1 MKITPA
7 GKQDLALVHALEHV
21 LFGHHAY
28 PQFFFRQAFD
38 CWPQGLLIAKE
49 EDQITGYVLM
59 ATSDERNTHWI
70 FSLAVDSQHRGKG
83 IARLLVQ
90 AVLTKASAGSVVKL
104 TVDPNN
110 VPACKLYTSL
120 GFKVLEREEDYF
132 GDGEARLVMALA
144 R

>member
-7 GKQDLALVHALEHV
+7 GKKDLASVHALEHV

-70 FSLAVDSQHRGKG
+70 LSLAVDSQHRGKG

-132 GDGEARLVMALA
+132 GDGEPRLVMALA

>member
-7 GKQDLALVHALEHV
+7 GKQDLASAHALEHV
-21 LFGHHAY
+21 LFGYHAY

-38 CWPQGLLIAKE
+38 CWPQGL
-49 EDQITGYVLM
+49 
-59 ATSDERNTHWI
+59 
-70 FSLAVDSQHRGKG
+70 SLAVDGQHRGKG
-83 IARLLVQ
+83 IARSLVKN
-90 AVLTKASAGSVVKL
+90 AIVKASSGSVIKL

-120 GFKVLEREEDYF
+120 GFKVLEKEEEYF

>member
-7 GKQDLALVHALEHV
+7 GKQDLASAHALEHV

-38 CWPQGLLIAKE
+38 CWPHGLLIAKE

-59 ATSDERNTHWI
+59 ATSDEQNTHWI
-70 FSLAVDSQHRGKG
+70 LSLAVDSQHRGKG
-83 IARLLVQ
+83 IARSLVKN
-90 AVLTKASAGSVVKL
+90 AIVKASSGSVIKL

-120 GFKVLEREEDYF
+120 GFKVLEKEEDYF
-132 GDGEARLVMALA
+132 GDGEPRLVMALA

>member
-7 GKQDLALVHALEHV
+7 GKQDLASVHALEHV

-38 CWPQGLLIAKE
+38 CWPHGLLIAKE

-59 ATSDERNTHWI
+59 ATSDEQNTHWI
-70 FSLAVDSQHRGKG
+70 LSLAVDSQHRGKG
-83 IARLLVQ
+83 IARSLVKN
-90 AVLTKASAGSVVKL
+90 AIVKASSGSVIKL

-120 GFKVLEREEDYF
+120 GFKVLEKEEDYF
-132 GDGEARLVMALA
+132 GDGEPRLVMALA

>member
-1 MKITPA
+1 MELVITQKSDIDA
-7 GKQDLALVHALEHV
+7 IYKLEQK

-28 PQFFFRQAFD
+28 PPFFFRQAFD

-59 ATSDERNTHWI
+59 ATSDEQNTHWI
-70 FSLAVDSQHRGKG
+70 LSLAVDSQHRGKG
-83 IARLLVQ
+83 IARSLVEN
-90 AVLTKASAGSVVKL
+90 AIAKASSGSIVKL

-110 VPACKLYTSL
+110 APAYKLYTSL
-120 GFKVLEREEDYF
+120 GFKVLEKEEDYF
-132 GDGEARLVMALA
+132 GDGEPRLVMALA

>member
-7 GKQDLALVHALEHV
+7 GKQDLASVHALEHV
-21 LFGHHAY
+21 LFAHHAY

-70 FSLAVDSQHRGKG
+70 LSLAVDSQHRGKG

>member
-7 GKQDLALVHALEHV
+7 GKQDLASLHALEHV

-59 ATSDERNTHWI
+59 ATSDEQNTHWI
-70 FSLAVDSQHRGKG
+70 LSLAVDSQHRGKG

-90 AVLTKASAGSVVKL
+90 AVLTKASAGSIVKL

-132 GDGEARLVMALA
+132 CDGEARLVMALA

>member
-70 FSLAVDSQHRGKG
+70 LSLAVDSQHRGKG

>member
-1 MKITPA
+1 MELVITQ
-7 GKQDLALVHALEHV
+7 KSDLDAIFQLEQK

-59 ATSDERNTHWI
+59 ATSDEQNTHWI
-70 FSLAVDSQHRGKG
+70 LSLAVDSQHRGKG
-83 IARLLVQ
+83 IARSLVENVI
-90 AVLTKASAGSVVKL
+90 AKASSGSIVKL

-110 VPACKLYTSL
+110 TPAYKLYTSL
-120 GFKVLEREEDYF
+120 GFKVLEKEEDYF
-132 GDGEARLVMALA
+132 GDGEPRLVMALA

>member
-1 MKITPA
+1 MKITQA
-7 GKQDLALVHALEHV
+7 GKKDLASVHALEQV

-59 ATSDERNTHWI
+59 ATSDEQNTHWI
-70 FSLAVDSQHRGKG
+70 LSLAVDSQHRGKG
-83 IARLLVQ
+83 IARSLVEN
-90 AVLTKASAGSVVKL
+90 AIAKVSSGSIVKL

-110 VPACKLYTSL
+110 APAYKLYNSL
-120 GFKVLEREEDYF
+120 GFKVLEKEEDYF

>member
-1 MKITPA
+1 MELVITQKSDIDA
-7 GKQDLALVHALEHV
+7 IFKLEQK

-28 PQFFFRQAFD
+28 PLFFFRQAFD
-38 CWPQGLLIAKE
+38 CWPHGLLIAKE

-59 ATSDERNTHWI
+59 ATSDEQNTHWI
-70 FSLAVDSQHRGKG
+70 LSLAVDSQHRGKG

-120 GFKVLEREEDYF
+120 GFKVLEKEEDYF
-132 GDGEARLVMALA
+132 GDGEPRMVMALA

>member
-7 GKQDLALVHALEHV
+7 GKKDLASVHALEHV

-28 PQFFFRQAFD
+28 PQFFFRQVFD

-49 EDQITGYVLM
+49 EDQIAGYVLM
-59 ATSDERNTHWI
+59 ATSDEQNTHWI
-70 FSLAVDSQHRGKG
+70 LSLAVDSQHRGKG
-83 IARLLVQ
+83 IARSLVEN
-90 AVLTKASAGSVVKL
+90 AIAKVSSGSIVKL

-110 VPACKLYTSL
+110 APAYKLYTSL
-120 GFKVLEREEDYF
+120 GFKVLEKEEDYF
-132 GDGEARLVMALA
+132 GDGEPRMVMALA

>member
-1 MKITPA
+1 MELVITQKSDIDA
-7 GKQDLALVHALEHV
+7 IFKLEQK

-28 PQFFFRQAFD
+28 PQFFFRQSFD

-59 ATSDERNTHWI
+59 ATSDEQNTHWI
-70 FSLAVDSQHRGKG
+70 LSLAVDSQHRGKG
-83 IARLLVQ
+83 IARSLVENVI
-90 AVLTKASAGSVVKL
+90 AKASSGSIIKL

-110 VPACKLYTSL
+110 APAYKLYTSL
-120 GFKVLEREEDYF
+120 GFKVLEKEEDYF
-132 GDGEARLVMALA
+132 GDGEPRLVMALA

>member
-28 PQFFFRQAFD
+28 PQFFFRQVFD

-59 ATSDERNTHWI
+59 ATSDERNTQWI
-70 FSLAVDSQHRGKG
+70 LSLAVDSQHRGKG

-132 GDGEARLVMALA
+132 GDGEARLVMELA

>member
-1 MKITPA
+1 MELVITQ
-7 GKQDLALVHALEHV
+7 KSDLDAIFQLEQK

-59 ATSDERNTHWI
+59 ATSDEQNIHWI
-70 FSLAVDSQHRGKG
+70 LSLAVDSQHRGKG
-83 IARLLVQ
+83 IARLLVEE
-90 AVLTKASAGSVVKL
+90 ALTKASAGSVVKL

-120 GFKVLEREEDYF
+120 GFKVLEKEEDYF

-144 R
+144 H

>member
-1 MKITPA
+1 MKITLA
-7 GKQDLALVHALEHV
+7 GKQDLASVHALEHV

-49 EDQITGYVLM
+49 EDQIAGYVLM
-59 ATSDERNTHWI
+59 ATSDEQNIHWI
-70 FSLAVDSQHRGKG
+70 LSLAVDSQHRGKG
-83 IARLLVQ
+83 IARLLVEE
-90 AVLTKASAGSVVKL
+90 ALTKASAGSVVKL

-120 GFKVLEREEDYF
+120 GFKVLEKEEDYF

-144 R
+144 L